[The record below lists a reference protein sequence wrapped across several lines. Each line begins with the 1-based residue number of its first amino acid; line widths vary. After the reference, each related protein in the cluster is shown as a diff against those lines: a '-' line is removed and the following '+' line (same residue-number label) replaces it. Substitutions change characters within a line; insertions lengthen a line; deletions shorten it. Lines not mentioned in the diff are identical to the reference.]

1 MDGQEVIDTV
11 RLISQF
17 HRARGSDEYK
27 LLLERLKELLLSWGI
42 EERQIETIEYPTGGV
57 RYGNFDSTMVWNVR
71 DAELWL
77 ERPRTFLNSFKNC
90 KTSVLFG
97 SHSTYGWK
105 TLELVDETYTGDFKD
120 KAVLVQMNP
129 SKAFK
134 QFVEE
139 RGAKCL
145 LVYFMRAQDASI
157 GRTPSQMPDTVNYLS
172 LPHTLKASQHNSF
185 GFSLTYR
192 QYEFLKN
199 LANKNFRVRLFV
211 DASLNVSTV
220 QVLRVRFEGAM
231 KKRVG
236 IVAHLCH
243 PSPGANDNGSGSA
256 LALHLC
262 RELRQKTLGFSVD
275 VILLPEFYGSLPYA
289 SGYNDYE
296 FVINLDM
303 VGEDQQKTGSTMMLH
318 ETPPLLNTI
327 YDELLYDSMMVFAP
341 TSSDSFSR
349 RFYRSTFKSGSDHS
363 VFENYAVPSPF
374 LGQWPDRYYH
384 TSEDTPDKC
393 DPVMFEWVGKAVLR
407 TIELAHAVPD
417 YIVEQALGRMRSFLK
432 KITAKPGSDIIE
444 NVVKR
449 AHGERIEPV
458 KPRTHIVPSEEGP
471 LGYEWFDKA
480 GELSEKREIVNLG
493 EVIQLAARY
502 TQDYDATVTFASTYL
517 NVDAK
522 TTQDV
527 IDLLLKNEFLKR
539 VS

>member
-1 MDGQEVIDTV
+1 MNKEEIIATV
-11 RLISQF
+11 RFISQF

-27 LLLERLKELLLSWGI
+27 LLLERLKELLLSWGV
-42 EERQIETIEYPTGGV
+42 EEQQIEIIDYPTGGV
-57 RYGNFDSTMVWNVR
+57 RYGNFDSTMVWNVK

-77 ERPRTFLNSFKNC
+77 EKPRTFLNSFKNC

-97 SHSTYGWK
+97 SHSTNGWK
-105 TLELVDETYTGDFKD
+105 TLELVDETYTGDLRD

-145 LVYFMRAQDASI
+145 LVYYMRAQDESI
-157 GRTPSQMPDTVNYLS
+157 KRTPTQMPDTVNYLS
-172 LPHTLKASQHNSF
+172 LPHTLKASQHGCY

-192 QYEFLKN
+192 QYEFLKD
-199 LANKNFRVRLFV
+199 LANRKFKVRLFV
-211 DASLNVSTV
+211 DASLNTGTL
-220 QVLRVRFEGAM
+220 QVLRVRFEGAL
-231 KKRVG
+231 KKKIG

-243 PSPGANDNGSGSA
+243 PSPGANDNASGSA
-256 LALHLC
+256 LALYLC
-262 RELRQKTLGFSVD
+262 RELKQRRLDFGVD

-289 SGYNDYE
+289 SQNSDYE

-303 VGEDQQKTGSTMMLH
+303 VGEDQQKTGSTLILH

-327 YDELLYDSMMVFAP
+327 CDELLYDSLILFAP
-341 TSSDSFSR
+341 TSSDSLSR

-374 LGQWPDRYYH
+374 IGQWPDRYYH

-393 DPVMFEWVGKAVLR
+393 DPEMFEWVGKAVLR
-407 TIELAHAVPD
+407 AVELAHKVPD
-417 YIVEQALGRMRSFLK
+417 YVVEQALGRMKSFLRK
-432 KITAKPGSDIIE
+432 VAGKPGSDIITS
-444 NVVKR
+444 VVRK
-449 AHGERIEPV
+449 AHGEKIDPLEPKLRIFPAA
-458 KPRTHIVPSEEGP
+458 EGP
-471 LGYEWFDKA
+471 LGYEWFDRA

-517 NVDAK
+517 NVDVK

>member
-1 MDGQEVIDTV
+1 MDGQEVLNTV
-11 RLISQF
+11 RFISQF

-42 EERQIETIEYPTGGV
+42 EESQIDLIEYPTGGV
-57 RYGNFDSTMVWNVR
+57 RYGNFDSTMVWNVK
-71 DAELWL
+71 DAELWF
-77 ERPRTFLNSFKNC
+77 ERPRTFLNSFRSC

-97 SHSTYGWK
+97 SHSTNGWK
-105 TLELVDETYTGDFKD
+105 TLELVDETYEGDLSN

-145 LVYFMRAQDASI
+145 LVYFMRAQDESI
-157 GRTPSQMPDTVNYLS
+157 GRTPTQMPDTVNYLA
-172 LPHTLKASQHNSF
+172 LPHTLKASQHGAF

-192 QYEFLKN
+192 QYQFLKD
-199 LANKNFRVRLFV
+199 LANKHFAVKLFV
-211 DASLNVSTV
+211 DASLSTGNL
-220 QVLRVRFEGAM
+220 QVLRIRFPGTL
-231 KKRVG
+231 KKRIG

-243 PSPGANDNGSGSA
+243 PSPGANDNASGAA

-262 RELRQKTLGFSVD
+262 RELKDRSLVLSVD

-289 SGYNDYE
+289 SQNNDYE

-303 VGEDQQKTGSTMMLH
+303 VGEDQQKTGSTLMLH

-327 YDELLYDSMMVFAP
+327 YDELLYDSMMLFAP
-341 TSSDSFSR
+341 TSSNAYSR
-349 RFYRSTFKSGSDHS
+349 KFYRSAFKAGSDHS
-363 VFENYAVPSPF
+363 VFENYNVPSPF

-384 TSEDTPDKC
+384 TNEDTPDKC
-393 DPVMFEWVGKAVLR
+393 DPMMFEWVGKAVLR
-407 TIELAHAVPD
+407 TVELAHSVPE
-417 YIVEQALGRMRSFLK
+417 YVIEQALGRMRAFLK
-432 KITAKPGSDIIE
+432 KITEKPGAEIIE
-444 NVVKR
+444 SVVRR
-449 AHGERIEPV
+449 AHGEKIELAEAKVRIA
-458 KPRTHIVPSEEGP
+458 PSTEGP

-502 TQDYDATVTFASTYL
+502 IQDYDATISFASTYL

-527 IDLLLKNEFLKR
+527 VDLLLKNDFLVR
-539 VS
+539 LS

>member
-1 MDGQEVIDTV
+1 MNKEEIIATV
-11 RLISQF
+11 RFISQF

-27 LLLERLKELLLSWGI
+27 LLLERLKELLLSWGV
-42 EERQIETIEYPTGGV
+42 EEQQIEIIDYPTGGV
-57 RYGNFDSTMVWNVR
+57 RYGNFDSTMVWNVK

-77 ERPRTFLNSFKNC
+77 EKPRTFLNSFKNC

-97 SHSTYGWK
+97 SHSTNGWK
-105 TLELVDETYTGDFKD
+105 TLELVDETYTGDLRD

-145 LVYFMRAQDASI
+145 LVYYMRAQDESI
-157 GRTPSQMPDTVNYLS
+157 KRTPTQMPDTVNYLS
-172 LPHTLKASQHNSF
+172 LPHTLKASQHGCY

-192 QYEFLKN
+192 QYEFLKD
-199 LANKNFRVRLFV
+199 LANRKFKVRLFV
-211 DASLNVSTV
+211 DASLNTGTL
-220 QVLRVRFEGAM
+220 QVLRVRFEGAL
-231 KKRVG
+231 KKKIG

-243 PSPGANDNGSGSA
+243 PSPGANDNASGSA
-256 LALHLC
+256 LALYLC
-262 RELRQKTLGFSVD
+262 RELKQRRLDFGVD

-289 SGYNDYE
+289 SQNSDYE

-327 YDELLYDSMMVFAP
+327 CDELLYDSLILFAP
-341 TSSDSFSR
+341 TSSDSLSR

-374 LGQWPDRYYH
+374 IGQWPDRYYH
-384 TSEDTPDKC
+384 TNEDTPDKC
-393 DPVMFEWVGKAVLR
+393 DPEMFEWVGKAVLR
-407 TIELAHAVPD
+407 AVELAHKVPD
-417 YIVEQALGRMRSFLK
+417 YVVEQALGRMKSFLRK
-432 KITAKPGSDIIE
+432 VAGKPGSDIITS
-444 NVVKR
+444 VVRK
-449 AHGERIEPV
+449 AHGEKIDPLEPKLRIFPAA
-458 KPRTHIVPSEEGP
+458 EGP
-471 LGYEWFDKA
+471 LGYEWFDRA

-517 NVDAK
+517 NVDVK